1 MTTYNGTAVA
11 DTTIAFQK
19 GITLQQGRALRD
31 NPIAI
36 AEGAA
41 GAPYVAAG
49 WHPYDGVTVGD
60 GADGVIYD
68 FAVDG
73 AVNSVTSPNFVDG
86 YEYQFHFEGLTI
98 NGNYTLGAQW
108 YAETSAAY
116 STIFNILTWSAFSG
130 YPLYGL
136 IYAIHPR
143 MISKLFR
150 YEGDGGTMASSNAT
164 SAFNDA
170 LSGGRVSRSTAQKML
185 NAKFTVGSGGTFQS
199 GKIFMF
205 KRLCFNAA

>member
-1 MTTYNGTAVA
+1 MTTYNDAAVSDA
-11 DTTIAFQK
+11 SIAFQK
-19 GITLQQGRALRD
+19 PITLQQGRALRN
-31 NPIAI
+31 NPIAGF
-36 AEGAA
+36 EGAN
-41 GAPYVAAG
+41 GSPYTAAG

-68 FAVDG
+68 FAVNG

-86 YEYQFHFEGLTI
+86 YEYQFHFEGLNIAGTP
-98 NGNYTLGAQW
+98 TLGAQW
-108 YAETSAAY
+108 YAETSATY
-116 STIFNILTWSAFSG
+116 SASFTILTWNFA

-143 MISKLFR
+143 MVSKIFR
-150 YEGDGGTMASSNAT
+150 YEGDGGTMASANST
-164 SAFNDA
+164 SGFTDA
-170 LSGGRVSRSTAQKML
+170 MSGGRVSRSTAQKML
-185 NAKFTVGSGGTFQS
+185 NAKFTLSGSQSFTS

>member
-1 MTTYNGTAVA
+1 MTTYNDAAVSDA
-11 DTTIAFQK
+11 SIAFQK
-19 GITLQQGRALRD
+19 PITLQQGRALRN
-31 NPIAI
+31 NPIA
-36 AEGAA
+36 AFEGAN
-41 GAPYVAAG
+41 GSPYTAAG
-49 WHPYDGVTVGD
+49 WHPYDGVTIGD

-86 YEYQFHFEGLTI
+86 YEYQLHFEGLNTA
-98 NGNYTLGAQW
+98 GTPTLGAQW

-116 STIFNILTWSAFSG
+116 SASFTILTWNFA

-143 MISKLFR
+143 IISKIFR
-150 YEGDGGTMASSNAT
+150 YEGDGGTMASSNST
-164 SAFNDA
+164 SGFTDT

-185 NAKFTVGSGGTFQS
+185 NAKFTLSASQSFTS

-205 KRLCFNAA
+205 KRRCFNEA